1 MKFKTVFT
9 YNFSRLLFTIT
20 PSIVIIFLKKF
31 NIITSSLLTFL
42 VVIFGYIVLDT
53 IFEYFN
59 STEGKLS
66 GKERIKI
73 DKIYRN
79 RKMFS
84 LVGILI
90 IFIVYIVVWYR
101 DKKIYG

>member
-1 MKFKTVFT
+1 MKFKTVLT
-9 YNFSRLLFTIT
+9 YNFARLLFSLS
-20 PSIVIIFLKKF
+20 PSIVLLFLVKFIILKL
-31 NIITSSLLTFL
+31 SLLAS
-42 VVIFGYIVLDT
+42 VVLIFGYIVLDA

-59 STEGKLS
+59 SIEGKLS
-66 GKERIKI
+66 GKERMKN

-84 LVGILI
+84 LIGILI
-90 IFIVYIVVWYR
+90 ILIVYIVVWYR